1 MKKNN
6 RFSMLSGIIFFV
18 IGLFLFTRPDTFIK
32 VISYV
37 FGGVLILIGL
47 FKTLNYYIKDKNLKV
62 VNRNEFAFGI
72 TAIIL
77 GLVFI
82 FLADA
87 IELLL
92 RFIIGGYLVIIGL
105 GKILETFYTT
115 DRTSK
120 FYALIFVGLVFIICG
135 IYTIVNSNLPLKVI
149 GLFMIIYG
157 LIDFISYFIYKDMFN
172 ININMK
178 EEKSNKEVK
187 IIDEKE
193 DKEEA
198 EKVEEVEFTP
208 KEESKK
214 KEKKKG
220 NKK

>member
-6 RFSMLSGIIFFV
+6 RFSLFSGIIFFV
-18 IGLFLFTRPDTFIK
+18 IGLFLFLRPDTFVK
-32 VISYV
+32 TISYV

-62 VNRNEFAFGI
+62 VNRNEMAFGL

-77 GLVFI
+77 GIVFI

-120 FYALIFVGLVFIICG
+120 FYALIVVGIVFVICG
-135 IYTIVNSNLPLKVI
+135 VYTIVNSNLPLKII

-157 LIDFISYFIYKDMFN
+157 LIDFISYFLYKDMFGIDSN
-172 ININMK
+172 VK
-178 EEKSNKEVK
+178 ENDENKEVK

-193 DKEEA
+193 
-198 EKVEEVEFTP
+198 VEEVEFTP
-208 KEESKK
+208 KEEEK
-214 KEKKKG
+214 KEKKG
-220 NKK
+220 KKK